1 MSQHEIV
8 LEIHLLHSMCWW
20 HNSIA
25 VAEIQA
31 HVGNVMASFVNFQK
45 VVFFFFLNFN

>member
-8 LEIHLLHSMCWW
+8 LEIHLLHSMCWC

-45 VVFFFFLNFN
+45 VVFLLFSQF